1 MFEKPQLKVSRRL
14 QPLTKNDPRCINS
27 NMKQQGNSFPT
38 KPNNST
44 IKDSNNRERE
54 EISTNEFLKSNDNN
68 DE

>member
-1 MFEKPQLKVSRRL
+1 
-14 QPLTKNDPRCINS
+14 
-27 NMKQQGNSFPT
+27 MKQQGNSFPT